1 MTGPISSRL
10 LEIHQTNRPGF
21 QPMVDS
27 STWRVGHL
35 SYAPELAADQIVEF
49 QRHDESDELFVL
61 LAGECV
67 LFLGEGEDTITGI
80 LAQKMEPFKFYN
92 IKRRAWHGHAL
103 SPDARILIV
112 ENRDTSL
119 ANSPRL
125 GLTPEQRAEVVEHSR
140 QMLGAI

>member
-1 MTGPISSRL
+1 MTGPISSHL
-10 LEIHQTNRPGF
+10 LEIHQSDRPGF
-21 QPMVDS
+21 QPLVDS
-27 STWRVGHL
+27 SCWRVGQL
-35 SYAPELAADQIVEF
+35 SYVPDLAADQIVEF
-49 QRHDESDELFVL
+49 QRHNESDELFVL

-140 QMLGAI
+140 QMLGSI